1 MFSTVIDLF
10 WSSYQF
16 ISPIV
21 SRTGIY
27 RTIWNSCSFV
37 TSSYARVTSLR
48 SCSVTCATGLAQLH
62 CQSFSPTASHKIWQ
76 LLTPAF
82 FCTLTLHAFSFP
94 RAQALSIVFASHTYT
109 NELLCSITN
118 LSCFTTFSVFWFP
131 AGYDGVFPASEQCF
145 RLRKRQRKCH
155 KKNTSSHLATLWNE
169 RKVVTSG
176 TEKREKVFCYKFLLR
191 EYRWIFKRIR
201 RLQEKKNSKC
211 SNITFEPLK

>member
-1 MFSTVIDLF
+1 MHQSHENKKQKLKAIWVTLIFSTVIDLF

-94 RAQALSIVFASHTYT
+94 RAQALSIVFVSHTTT

-118 LSCFTTFSVFWFP
+118 LSCFTTFSIFWFP

-155 KKNTSSHLATLWNE
+155 KKTRVL
-169 RKVVTSG
+169 
-176 TEKREKVFCYKFLLR
+176 
-191 EYRWIFKRIR
+191 I
-201 RLQEKKNSKC
+201 
-211 SNITFEPLK
+211 

>member
-1 MFSTVIDLF
+1 MHQSHENKKQKLKAIWVTLIFSTVIDLF

-94 RAQALSIVFASHTYT
+94 RAQALSIVFASHTTT
-109 NELLCSITN
+109 NEPLCSITN
-118 LSCFTTFSVFWFP
+118 LSCFTTFSIFWFP

-155 KKNTSSHLATLWNE
+155 KKKTRVL
-169 RKVVTSG
+169 
-176 TEKREKVFCYKFLLR
+176 
-191 EYRWIFKRIR
+191 I
-201 RLQEKKNSKC
+201 
-211 SNITFEPLK
+211 